1 MHLGLSGQWSLQ
13 NPIRRECRAHVIMI
27 LRTVLIRHFFIPS
40 FAPQTEHG
48 LGVQKMG
55 ETTAKWAL
63 ELPETIVRLEL
74 FQEVED
80 DKTADDQP
88 AGL

>member
-1 MHLGLSGQWSLQ
+1 MEPTESYQTGMS
-13 NPIRRECRAHVIMI
+13 AHVIMI
-27 LRTVLIRHFFIPS
+27 LRTVLVRHFFIPS

-80 DKTADDQP
+80 EKTADDQP